1 MNDNSKKLIAVML
14 FVVTCI
20 IAFFITKSCIK
31 DESDSSVLFL
41 PEVPEEITEDS
52 MVVDTTTLAPPFNS
66 PKLRVVKKD
75 RKVNFYS
82 LQVTCNNLP
91 DDIEI
96 YYVIEELNRKSS
108 DGKFDYLPGCN
119 NGKYTVIA
127 IDSESNEKIA
137 TLIVDGFNPIA
148 EEISVTKMTIS
159 EFQKL
164 MLNQNDNSLLG
175 GKNPRVALYVK
186 LTCAGLR
193 DGDFAAGDIQHVRD
207 KVANGIWKSATVV
220 DVNYNEKG
228 QINAATIRPVY
239 E

>member
-1 MNDNSKKLIAVML
+1 MNDNSRKLIAVMS

-31 DESDSSVLFL
+31 DEQ
-41 PEVPEEITEDS
+41 EEIIVEPGPNEPDDS
-52 MVVDTTTLAPPFNS
+52 LVVDTDTLTTPFNS
-66 PKLRVVKKD
+66 PELRVIKKE
-75 RKVNFYS
+75 KKGNAYF

-91 DDIEI
+91 DDDIVI
-96 YYVIEELNRKSS
+96 YYVIEELNRKSN
-108 DGKFDYLPGCN
+108 DGKFNDIPGSKD
-119 NGKYTVIA
+119 GKYTVVA
-127 IDSESNEKIA
+127 KDSESNEKIT
-137 TLIVDGFNPIA
+137 TLIVDGFNPIT
-148 EEISVTKMTIS
+148 EEISIQKMTIG
-159 EFQKL
+159 EFQRL
-164 MLNQNDNSLLG
+164 LLNQNDNSLLG

-207 KVANGIWKSATVV
+207 KVANGIWKSATVL
-220 DVNYNEKG
+220 DVKYNEKG